1 MTDSLPKHVGVS
13 FDITAK
19 RWRAYHLKGG
29 RKYFSTFEEAVAQR
43 IAWEAEFG
51 ITQRGVKR
59 GSKRPGIGGSK
70 PGERRGALKNPGGGG
85 RSPKRGA
92 GVSKTLDG
100 IWRASWGSGKSRLIK
115 EFKTEEEARAQ
126 RLQWET
132 EYLAKS

>member
-1 MTDSLPKHVGVS
+1 MTDSLPKRLGVS
-13 FDITAK
+13 LHKASQRWTATHP
-19 RWRAYHLKGG
+19 RVGT
-29 RKYFSTFEEAVAQR
+29 KYFSTFEEAVAQR
-43 IAWEAEFG
+43 AAWETEFG
-51 ITQRGVKR
+51 VTTRG
-59 GSKRPGIGGSK
+59 GKRPGIGGSK

-115 EFKTEEEARAQ
+115 EFKTEEEARTQ
-126 RLQWET
+126 RLQWEA